1 MAAPDWSA
9 PFSLHSYCVSQ
20 ELGFV
25 LSDPLQELPPYYQP
39 WMDIALHVPQLVEAH
54 QLRSCVDQ
62 MPLLSSQFLNLHR
75 ELRLAHLALGVMTMG
90 YIWQEGEKNTVEMLP
105 QNLAIPYWEVSQ
117 RLGLP
122 PILTHADTVLANW
135 RKKDPLGPFAI
146 DNLELLVSIPGG
158 DCAQGFFLVTLLVE
172 LAAASGIWNI
182 PTVINGVRNGNAAAV
197 AGALEAIGRSLQ
209 DMKDALQLMHGDVS
223 HTHTHTHTHT
233 HPYCIFNVFLFLV
246 HVKPAVFY
254 GIMRIFLSGWKDNPS
269 MPSGLVYQ
277 GVQPEPLEYSGGSA
291 AQSSLLHCFDELLG
305 VEHGGK
311 SGAFLTRM
319 RSYMPPAHRKLIEDI
334 SLQTP
339 LKTFVQQ
346 RASEELT
353 QAFQNCLT
361 KLLAL
366 RNYHI
371 TVVSRFITI
380 PAARARQIREQT
392 SGVEELIS
400 KAPAALEEMG
410 TGGSSIMT
418 FLKHV
423 RRETKEAFL
432 SESEDAAT
440 GAEPEDHLGSSA
452 ETKQSTAQLIN
463 YGAGR

>member
-135 RKKDPLGPFAI
+135 RKKDPLG
-146 DNLELLVSIPGG
+146 NLELLVSIPGG

-209 DMKDALQLMHGDVS
+209 DMKDALQLMH
-223 HTHTHTHTHT
+223 
-233 HPYCIFNVFLFLV
+233 V

>member
-1 MAAPDWSA
+1 
-9 PFSLHSYCVSQ
+9 
-20 ELGFV
+20 
-25 LSDPLQELPPYYQP
+25 
-39 WMDIALHVPQLVEAH
+39 MDIALHVPQLVEAH

>member
-90 YIWQEGEKNTVEMLP
+90 YIWQEGEKNTAEMLP

-209 DMKDALQLMHGDVS
+209 DMKDALQLMH
-223 HTHTHTHTHT
+223 
-233 HPYCIFNVFLFLV
+233 V

-400 KAPAALEEMG
+400 KAPAALEERG